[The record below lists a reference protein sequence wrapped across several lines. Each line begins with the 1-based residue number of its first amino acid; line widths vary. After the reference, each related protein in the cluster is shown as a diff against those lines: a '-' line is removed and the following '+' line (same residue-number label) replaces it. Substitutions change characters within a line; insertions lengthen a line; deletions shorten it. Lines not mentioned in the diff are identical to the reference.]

1 MGMTRQRT
9 IQAELWRRWKWV
21 ALDPLTRLTS
31 IGLHASADDHG
42 RGLVEPLLIKA
53 DIYPLDEAVTADL
66 ILEHVLDL
74 DAAEFLTLYQVGTET
89 FFQIVNWPRVDRPNH
104 SDIPPPPE
112 QVANGSGSAPDSF
125 RVVEGER
132 RERVRGSGESAA
144 QSAGGETTSGTDPES
159 DDAPSPFCANHP
171 NGTTDPCR
179 GCGLARLRHSQ
190 FWQVKRRDETSTA

>member
-21 ALDPLTRLTS
+21 SLDPLTRLTS
-31 IGLHASADDHG
+31 IGLQASADDHG
-42 RGLVEPLLIKA
+42 RGPVEPLLIKA
-53 DIYPLDEAVTADL
+53 DIYPLDEAVTADV

-74 DAAEFLTLYQVGTET
+74 DAAEFLTLYQVGTDT
-89 FFQIVNWPRVDRPNH
+89 FFQVVNWPRVDRPNP
-104 SDIPPPPE
+104 SDIPPPPPE
-112 QVANGSGSAPDSF
+112 PLANGSGSGPEPF

-132 RERVRGSGESAA
+132 RERARERGESAA
-144 QSAGGETTSGTDPES
+144 GGEAASGTDPES
-159 DDAPSPFCANHP
+159 DEAPPPFCTAHP

-190 FWQVKRRDETSTA
+190 YWQTLRRSAS